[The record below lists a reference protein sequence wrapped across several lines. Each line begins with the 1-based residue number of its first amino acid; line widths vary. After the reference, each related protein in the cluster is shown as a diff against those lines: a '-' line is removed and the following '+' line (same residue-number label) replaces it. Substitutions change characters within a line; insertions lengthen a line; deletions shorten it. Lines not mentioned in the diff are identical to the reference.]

1 MIYLKTSVG
10 VELRGEDMLF
20 SALQSN
26 FSGGVF
32 THFKRIRLFR
42 LSSKEDLQREINHF
56 FKSNRLSKDNI
67 VLGIPRRDIVLRYL
81 DLPSEVAD
89 NLKQVIQYQVQSFE
103 PTEEDRYYYDYA
115 LLNSNGARKR
125 LSVLLVMVRKA
136 VLDYHLG
143 LLFGLGI
150 RPTTI
155 IGSSMGLANIFLHGR
170 KEMQDKTFMLADLS
184 SSGLE
189 LLALRHGA
197 FVYSREAAKENNQSW
212 KDLILNEIDEAA
224 SKMRLGSN
232 DTVEKIILAGES
244 SESAHGEIKASIP
257 DCQLMKN
264 SIQFDVP
271 GENKP
276 YLQEASSTLGLAFTG
291 AVRRPAIKIN
301 LLPAELRVHRTRWVY
316 VPTAIFG
323 LAIIA
328 LLLAFGFRQTFQ
340 NRILVRELDREIQKL
355 DAPIKGVQSIQAQAE
370 ALEKKVQSI
379 EGILQKRDMNLE
391 ILQELT
397 AILPPDT
404 YLISYNYKDGTIQL
418 AGLSGSSS
426 DLIPKLERSTLLKD
440 VIQKGPIFKDPQTGK
455 DRFSYEAKL
464 EK

>member
-1 MIYLKTSVG
+1 MIYLKTSIG
-10 VELRGEDMLF
+10 VELRGEDILF

-32 THFKRIRLFR
+32 THFKRIKLFR
-42 LSSKEDLQREINHF
+42 LSSRVDLQREINHF

-67 VLGIPRRDIVLRYL
+67 VLGIPRKDIVLRYL
-81 DLPSEVAD
+81 DLPPEVAD
-89 NLKQVIQYQVQSFE
+89 NLKQVVQYQVQSFE

-115 LLNSNGARKR
+115 LINNNSPRKK
-125 LSVLLVMVRKA
+125 LSILLVMVRKA
-136 VLDYHLG
+136 VLDYHLD
-143 LLFGLGI
+143 LLNELGI

-155 IGSSMGLANIFLHGR
+155 VGSSMGLANIFLYSR
-170 KEMQDKTFMLADLS
+170 KEVRDKTFMLADLS
-184 SSGLE
+184 SSGIE

-197 FVYSREAAKENNQSW
+197 LVYSREVAKENNQSW
-212 KDLILNEIDEAA
+212 KDLILNEVDEAA
-224 SKMRLGSN
+224 SKMRLEPE
-232 DTVEKIILAGES
+232 DAVEKIILAGES
-244 SESAHGEIKASIP
+244 SESAHGELKVSIP
-257 DCQLMKN
+257 DCELMK
-264 SIQFDVP
+264 SSMPFDIP

-276 YLQEASSTLGLAFTG
+276 FLQEASSALVLAFTG

-301 LLPAELRVHRTRWVY
+301 LLPGELRIHQTRWAY
-316 VPTAIFG
+316 VPFVILG

-340 NRILVRELDREIQKL
+340 NQVLIRELDQEIKKL
-355 DAPIKGVQSIQAQAE
+355 DAPVKRVQSIQTQAE
-370 ALEKKVQSI
+370 DLGKRIQSI

-397 AILPPDT
+397 AILPQDT

-426 DLIPKLERSTLLKD
+426 DLIPKLEKSSLLKD
-440 VIQKGPIFKDPQTGK
+440 VVQKGPIFKDPQTGK